1 MEYVSLE
8 EVYEA
13 YFQCR
18 KNKRTKNSSLAFEMH
33 YETKLRELWNDLNN
47 MSYSISSSI
56 VFGVTRP
63 KCREVFAANFRD
75 RIVHHLLMIKLEP
88 LLEEEMIDNSYN
100 CRNGK
105 GTEYGIQTLSNQIKK
120 VSENYTKETY
130 VLQCDIQGFF
140 MSIDKDV
147 LWKAIKDVME
157 RKWNY
162 GNLEWWMWLV
172 KMIIYHRPELNCT
185 IHGDKSILD
194 SLPDNKTLFR
204 SNGKGLPI
212 GNLTSQ
218 IFGNFYLTC
227 FDRYVI
233 ELFGKECEYGRYV
246 DDFYIISAN
255 KKCLLKSVPNIRRY
269 LYNDLKS
276 NLHPKK
282 ISIIEVKKGIKFI
295 GSVVKPWGIYIGN
308 RTVNNAF
315 SVAIIKK
322 PKDMKRYVQRL
333 NSYFGYM
340 VHRLSYGIRY
350 KLWNAIYNKNN
361 LYSVNMKKIKYK
373 NKRRYYDKN

>member
-1 MEYVSLE
+1 MEYVTLDE
-8 EVYEA
+8 IYEA

-18 KNKRTKNSSLAFEMH
+18 RNKRTKSTSLVFEMH
-33 YETKLRELWNDLNN
+33 YERNLRQLWEDLNN
-47 MSYSISSSI
+47 MTYTISPSI

-100 CRNGK
+100 CRKGK
-105 GTEYGIQTLSNQIKK
+105 GTECGIHTLSKQILK
-120 VSENYTKETY
+120 VSDNYTKKTY

-147 LWKAIKDVME
+147 LWEAIKSVMN
-157 RKWNY
+157 RKWKY
-162 GNLEWWMWLV
+162 GNLDWWMWLT
-172 KMIIYHRPELNCT
+172 KMIIYNRPELNCI

-194 SLPDNKTLFR
+194 GLPDNKTLFR

-218 IFGNFYLTC
+218 IFGNYYLTC
-227 FDRYVI
+227 FDKFI
-233 ELFGKECEYGRYV
+233 INLFGENCEYGRYV
-246 DDFYIISAN
+246 DDFYVISIN
-255 KKCLLKSVPNIRRY
+255 KKRLLKNISKIRKY
-269 LYNDLKS
+269 LFENLKTK
-276 NLHPKK
+276 LHPKK
-282 ISIIEVKKGIKFI
+282 VSIIDAKKGVNFI

-308 RTVNNAF
+308 RTIENAF
-315 SVAIIKK
+315 KVAKIKR
-322 PKDMKRYVQRL
+322 PKDIKRHVQRL

-340 VHRLSYGIRY
+340 IHRLTYGIRWN
-350 KLWNAIYNKNN
+350 LWNTILDKKN
-361 LYSVNMKKIKYK
+361 LCVIDMKKIKYIK
-373 NKRRYYDKN
+373 NKKYVYN